1 MILVT
6 GSEGLIGR
14 HVCSILAAAGIDYR
28 SFDIRR
34 SPTEDVRA
42 TEALVSA
49 LHGARGVIHLAAVSR
64 VIWGERNPELCEA
77 VNVRALE
84 NLLHACVEGRR
95 PWFIFASSREVYGQA
110 SILPVNEDAPK
121 QPMNHYARS
130 KQRGELL
137 VEAAAAAGLRAN
149 ICRLSSV
156 YGCPHDHVDRVAM
169 AFARAAAGHS
179 DRISIEGSGNTFD
192 FTSVRDVADG
202 LWRLVQ
208 ATDGGEQL
216 PPIQFVSGHGTT
228 LRELAQ
234 MAARAAVKD
243 FFIEEARPR
252 SFDVSRFIGDPA
264 RARSLLGWTATA
276 DLRTE
281 FERLVR
287 NLAIA
292 PPPVTS
298 GHSVQP

>member
-28 SFDIRR
+28 PFDIKR
-34 SPTEDVRA
+34 SPAEDVRS
-42 TEALVSA
+42 TEAITSA
-49 LHGARGVIHLAAVSR
+49 LSGARGVIHLAAVSR
-64 VIWGERNPELCEA
+64 VIWGERDPELCEA
-77 VNVRALE
+77 VNVRALQ
-84 NLLHACVEGRR
+84 NLLHACVEGSR

-121 QPMNHYARS
+121 RPMNHYAKS

-137 VEAAAAAGLRAN
+137 VEAATAAGLRAN
-149 ICRLSSV
+149 VCRLSSV

-169 AFARAAAGHS
+169 AFARASAGQS
-179 DRISIEGSGNTFD
+179 DRISIEGAGNTFD
-192 FTSVRDVADG
+192 FTSVEDVADG

-208 ATDGGEQL
+208 ATDGGEKL
-216 PPIQFVSGHGTT
+216 PPIHFVTGRGTT

-234 MAARAAVKD
+234 MATQAAVRN
-243 FFIEEARPR
+243 FVIEEARPR
-252 SFDVSRFIGDPA
+252 SFDVSQFIGNPA
-264 RARSLLGWTATA
+264 RARCLLGWTATA

-281 FERLVR
+281 FERLVHTLAAGPLTVMPR
-287 NLAIA
+287 N
-292 PPPVTS
+292 P
-298 GHSVQP
+298 VQP

>member
-14 HVCSILAAAGIDYR
+14 QVCSILAAAGIDYR
-28 SFDIRR
+28 PFDIRR
-34 SPTEDVRA
+34 SPAEDVRTTRDIA
-42 TEALVSA
+42 SA
-49 LHGARGVIHLAAVSR
+49 LNGARGVIHLAAVSR
-64 VIWGERNPELCEA
+64 VIWGERDPELCEA
-77 VNVRALE
+77 VNVRALQ
-84 NLLHACVEGRR
+84 NLLHACVEGSR

-130 KQRGELL
+130 KQLGELL
-137 VEAAAAAGLRAN
+137 VEAATAAGLRAN
-149 ICRLSSV
+149 VCRLSSV

-169 AFARAAAGHS
+169 AFARASAGQS
-179 DRISIEGSGNTFD
+179 DRISIEGAGNTFD

-216 PPIQFVSGHGTT
+216 PPIHFVSGRGTT
-228 LRELAQ
+228 LQELAQ
-234 MAARAAVKD
+234 MAAQAAVRD
-243 FFIEEARPR
+243 FVIEEARPR
-252 SFDVSRFIGDPA
+252 SFDVSQFIGDPA

-287 NLAIA
+287 NLATA
-292 PPPVTS
+292 PSPVTPCNP
-298 GHSVQP
+298 VQP